1 MAEILQVAGNQ
12 VYLCYNWKAMDI
24 KVITTNKKAYHD
36 YFIGETVEAGLVLSG
51 TEIKSVRAGA
61 VNMSDAY
68 VRNDKGEMWVEN
80 MHIARYDPGSY
91 MSHEPLR
98 KRKLLLHK
106 KEIRNI
112 SSKMAQKGFTLVPTK
127 LYIKDSRAKLEVA
140 LAKGKKLF
148 NKKDD
153 LAKRDTEREMQRSYS
168 HDKF

>member
-1 MAEILQVAGNQ
+1 
-12 VYLCYNWKAMDI
+12 MDI
-24 KVITTNKKAYHD
+24 KIITTNKKAYHD
-36 YFIGETVEAGLVLSG
+36 YFIGESVEAGIALTG
-51 TEIKSVRAGA
+51 TEIKSIRAGA

-106 KEIRNI
+106 REIRNLK
-112 SSKMAQKGFTLVPTK
+112 SKMAQKGFTLVPTK
-127 LYIKDSRAKLEVA
+127 LYIKDSRAKLEVS
-140 LAKGKKLF
+140 LARGKKLF

-153 LAKRDTEREMQRSYS
+153 IMKKDTDREMRRSFS
-168 HDKF
+168 NQNF

>member
-1 MAEILQVAGNQ
+1 MEN
-12 VYLCYNWKAMDI
+12 KEF

-36 YFIGETVEAGLVLSG
+36 YFIGESVEAGLVLSG

-68 VRNDKGEMWVEN
+68 VRSDKGEMWVEN

-106 KEIRNI
+106 KEIRGLV
-112 SSKMAQKGFTLVPTK
+112 SKMKQKGFTLVPVK
-127 LYIKDSRAKLEVA
+127 LYIKNSRAKLEVA
-140 LAKGKKLF
+140 LARGKKLY

-153 LAKRDTEREMQRSYS
+153 IMKRDTDREMRRDFSNQNL
-168 HDKF
+168 

>member
-1 MAEILQVAGNQ
+1 
-12 VYLCYNWKAMDI
+12 MDI

-36 YFIGETVEAGLVLSG
+36 YFIGETVEAGIVLSG

-68 VRNDKGEMWVEN
+68 VRNDKGELWVEN

-106 KEIRNI
+106 KEIRSI
-112 SSKMAQKGFTLVPTK
+112 TSKMAQKGFTLVPTK

-140 LAKGKKLF
+140 LARGKKLF

-153 LAKRDTEREMQRSYS
+153 LAKKDTEREMQRSYS

>member
-1 MAEILQVAGNQ
+1 
-12 VYLCYNWKAMDI
+12 MDI

-36 YFIGETVEAGLVLSG
+36 YFIGETVEAGIVLSG

-68 VRNDKGEMWVEN
+68 VRNDKGELWVEN

-106 KEIRNI
+106 KEIRGI
-112 SSKMAQKGFTLVPTK
+112 TSKMAQKGFTLVPTK

-140 LAKGKKLF
+140 LARGKKLF

>member
-1 MAEILQVAGNQ
+1 
-12 VYLCYNWKAMDI
+12 MDI

-36 YFIGETVEAGLVLSG
+36 YFIGETVEAGIVLSG

-68 VRNDKGEMWVEN
+68 VRNDKGELWVEN

-106 KEIRNI
+106 KEIRSI
-112 SSKMAQKGFTLVPTK
+112 TSKMAQKGFTLVPTK

-140 LAKGKKLF
+140 LARGKKLF